1 MIKNNFTD
9 ATFYFT
15 EGNIDRLSDFGPV
28 VLGRRTDQRLACMLL
43 HVLLPDVFHQ
53 LMIAG
58 VVA

>member
-1 MIKNNFTD
+1 MQPFILRK
-9 ATFYFT
+9 
-15 EGNIDRLSDFGPV
+15 GNIDRLSDFGPV